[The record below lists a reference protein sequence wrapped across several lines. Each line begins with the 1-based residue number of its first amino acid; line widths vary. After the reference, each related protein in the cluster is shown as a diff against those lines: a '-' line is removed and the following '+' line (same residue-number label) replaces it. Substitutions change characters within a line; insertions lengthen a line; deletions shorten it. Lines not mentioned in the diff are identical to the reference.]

1 MSFKVE
7 GRSLHKYDEKHF
19 KWNVCGTILT
29 EDDGSLIYVTRKR
42 EILYKHRSLGVSEDI
57 LDFLLSLPQSVLV
70 RFVLGA
76 QQPFQVYSISAN
88 TLKREG
94 IAVKTENDGEEQISY
109 HLPLYRLLKAGQVS
123 RPQPHNVSLT
133 DFTGEG

>member
-1 MSFKVE
+1 MPFRVE
-7 GRSLHKYDEKHF
+7 GRTLQKYDEKHF
-19 KWNVCGTILT
+19 KWNVCGTLLKD
-29 EDDGSLIYVTRKR
+29 DDGKLIYVTRKR

-76 QQPFQVYSISAN
+76 EHPFQVYSISAN
-88 TLKREG
+88 TLKTEG
-94 IAVKTENDGEEQISY
+94 IAVTTENDGEEQISY
-109 HLPLYRLLKAGQVS
+109 HLPLFRLLKAGQVS
-123 RPQPHNVSLT
+123 KHQPHNVSLT